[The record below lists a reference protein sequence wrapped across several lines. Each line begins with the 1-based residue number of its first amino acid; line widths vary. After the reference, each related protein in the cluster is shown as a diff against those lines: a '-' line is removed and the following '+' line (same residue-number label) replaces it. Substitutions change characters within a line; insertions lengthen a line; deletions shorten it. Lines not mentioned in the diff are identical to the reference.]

1 MVMMVMILFLRSLES
16 GFLTYSIRAL
26 ILEMIWLRYSFIAV
40 SLPPSRSSKA
50 LMVSSVHM
58 TWVASSAI

>member
-1 MVMMVMILFLRSLES
+1 MVMMVMILFLKSPES

-26 ILEMIWLRYSFIAV
+26 ILLIIKTRYSFIAV

-50 LMVSSVHM
+50 LMVSSVHI
-58 TWVASSAI
+58 T